1 MRPARQRGEEG
12 WIVKVDCGQSSK
24 TRRVPARGVR
34 VTLLVL
40 AAIAAAFL
48 IAPSA
53 AFAEADLSPGLAEQ
67 AAAHPDDLFRVI
79 VQGQQGRKS
88 NAVGQDVLSE
98 IHGDDENGNDDRG
111 AVKRRFVSINGV
123 SAELTGAQILK
134 LAKKRSILAISID
147 QPVRITSNQLFTSK
161 QRWPYVSGVA
171 KFWQQLSTGT
181 PASMANPPTIAV
193 IDSGVDPSVP
203 DLAGRVLKE
212 VNLTS
217 LPNNSPHDGR
227 GHGTFV
233 ASIAAGSGNLY
244 AGVAPNAK
252 LVSIDVVDDT
262 GMGMSSDVVAAA
274 DWILAN
280 KGIYNIRVA
289 NFSLHGSQPSSF
301 RFDPLNRAVERLWF
315 SGVVV
320 VAAAG
325 NYGATQSG
333 VLYSPG
339 NDPFVITAGAV
350 DIDGSI
356 KTNDD
361 FAAPWSAYG
370 YTLDGFAKPEISAPG
385 RYMVGA
391 VPPASTLALER
402 PDRIV
407 DPGYLLMSGTSFAAP
422 VVAGTAAYIVARHP
436 TFTPDQVK
444 GALMLTARPTPDAL
458 PMSTGV
464 GEVAADKA
472 VEVNNPPNPN
482 LALNQFVGPDPAGGS
497 VPVFNEATWT
507 TNAHANP
514 MWDAATWTTATWTT
528 ATWTTATWATATW
541 TTATWVSATWTT
553 ATWTTATW
561 TTATWTTS
569 SDATWTTSAESEAN
583 ASGGEFYDPLEL
595 AIAQADL
602 GITPT
607 P

>member
-1 MRPARQRGEEG
+1 L
-12 WIVKVDCGQSSK
+12 IVKSDCGQSSK
-24 TRRVPARGVR
+24 TSWMPARGLR
-34 VTLLVL
+34 VKLLVL
-40 AAIAAAFL
+40 AAMAAALL

-53 AFAEADLSPGLAEQ
+53 AFADANLSPGLAEQ
-67 AAAHPDDLFRVI
+67 AAAHPDQLFRVI
-79 VQGQQGRKS
+79 VQGRGGRKS
-88 NAVGQDVLSE
+88 KAVGRDVRNE
-98 IHGDDENGNDDRG
+98 VRRDNDEDEDEDDRG
-111 AVKRRFVSINGV
+111 RVTRRFASINGV
-123 SAELTGAQILK
+123 SAQLTGADILD
-134 LAKKRSILAISID
+134 LAEKRSILAISID
-147 QPVRITSNQLFTSK
+147 QPVRITAGPIYTSK
-161 QRWPYVSGVA
+161 QRWPYASGVA
-171 KFWQQLSTGT
+171 KFWTQLYSGN
-181 PASMANPPTIAV
+181 PAAMGNPPTIAV
-193 IDSGVDPSVP
+193 IDSGIDPSHPSV
-203 DLAGRVLKE
+203 AGRVLHE

-233 ASIAAGSGNLY
+233 ASIAAGSGTLY

-262 GMGMSSDVVAAA
+262 GMGMSSDVIAAA

-280 KGIYNIRVA
+280 KATYNIRVA
-289 NFSLHGSQPSSF
+289 NFSLHSSQPSTF

-325 NYGATQSG
+325 NYGATQTG

-339 NDPFVITAGAV
+339 NDPFVITVGAV
-350 DIDGSI
+350 DMDGSI
-356 KTNDD
+356 RTNDD

-391 VPPASTLALER
+391 VPPTSSLPLER

-407 DPGYLLMSGTSFAAP
+407 EPGYLLMSGTSFAAP
-422 VVAGTAAYIVARHP
+422 VVAGTAAYILARHP

-444 GALMLTARPTPDAL
+444 GALMVTARATPDAI
-458 PMSTGV
+458 PGSTGV

-472 VEVNNPPNPN
+472 VNVDNPPNPN
-482 LALNQFVGPDPAGGS
+482 LALNPFVGPDPAGGS
-497 VPVFNEATWT
+497 VPVFDEATWT
-507 TNAHANP
+507 TYAAANP
-514 MWDAATWTTATWTT
+514 LWDAATWATATWTTATWTT
-528 ATWTTATWATATW
+528 ATWTTASWTA
-541 TTATWVSATWTT
+541 ATWVSATWTT

-561 TTATWTTS
+561 TTATWTTQ

-583 ASGGEFYDPLEL
+583 PTVGEFYNPLEL
-595 AIAQADL
+595 AEAEADL
-602 GITPT
+602 GITPA